1 MEAVKLSR
9 KFKEEYPDYQCNEFV
24 SIHNSYSFLKWAA
37 N

>member
-9 KFKEEYPDYQCNEFV
+9 KFKEYPDYQCNEFV